1 MLKVRDGAKRAAEQA
16 LLHVIKTLGIN
27 LPAKLES
34 SFCTS
39 LKNWSGEEIGDIL
52 IRNDE

>member
-27 LPAKLES
+27 LPTKLTS

-39 LKNWSGEEIGDIL
+39 LKNWSGEEIGDIV
-52 IRNDE
+52 IRNHE